1 MTTFY
6 LSSEMEQ
13 SVWMICLFFS
23 MILDVFLFL
32 ASLDRGGSRRCR
44 RLNAVVFIALLILL
58 CIAGDAFEKKA
69 DGLPINP
76 LLPFPMWSLW
86 CIAGMVGTLLLG
98 QTAVLI
104 HRKGRTLSHNSVKRA
119 IDMLPNAIC
128 YFTPSG
134 ELKLCNLQMHRLFHI
149 LAQSDLQHFDE
160 LRQALTECDKKS
172 GVVRLP
178 DEEQTYLFP
187 DGKAWRY
194 SQTEL
199 TVPDGTVYTE
209 AIFSDV
215 TELYEKGLRLKEQ
228 TEQLKKF
235 SRDLKILS
243 DNVLTLTKETEVLS
257 AKTKLHD
264 QMGAGI
270 IAMRQILQQEQ
281 VSQEAA
287 DSLLLFQKAIRTIK
301 NDNEYPQERGELA
314 EFLRDASTIGV
325 KVEMAGELPKQEE
338 IYRIFVI
345 AMRECLTNGVRHADA
360 TALYVTARQD
370 GNNISLRIT
379 NNGKPP
385 ESVIVPKGGLLNLHR
400 HVTNLGGTM
409 EIQWSPAFTLIIV
422 MPVEKEAAE

>member
-13 SVWMICLFFS
+13 SVWMVCLFFS
-23 MILDVFLFL
+23 LILDVFLFL
-32 ASLDRGGSRRCR
+32 ASIGRGGSRWCR
-44 RLNAVVFIALLILL
+44 LLNAGTFTALLILL
-58 CIAGDAFEKKA
+58 CIAGDAFDKKA
-69 DGLPINP
+69 DGLPVNP

-86 CIAGMVGTLLLG
+86 CIAGMAGALLLG

-104 HRKGRTLSHNSVKRA
+104 HRKGRTLSHNSVKQA
-119 IDMLPNAIC
+119 MDTLPGAIC
-128 YFTPSG
+128 YFIPSG
-134 ELKLCNLQMHRLFHI
+134 ALKLCNLQMHRLFRI
-149 LAQSDLQHFDE
+149 LVQSDLQHFGE
-160 LRQALTECDKKS
+160 LQQALTECGRKS
-172 GVVRLP
+172 SVVRLP

-194 SQTEL
+194 SQTEIMA
-199 TVPDGTVYTE
+199 PDGTVYTE
-209 AIFSDV
+209 AVFSDV

-228 TEQLKKF
+228 TEQLRKF
-235 SRDLKILS
+235 SRDLKVLS
-243 DNVLTLTKETEVLS
+243 DNVRTLTKETEVLS
-257 AKTKLHD
+257 AKTRLHD

-301 NDNEYPQERGELA
+301 NDNEYPQERGEFA
-314 EFLRDASTIGV
+314 DFLRDASTIGI
-325 KVEMAGELPKQEE
+325 KVEMTGELPKQGE

-345 AMRECLTNGVRHADA
+345 AMRECLTNSVRHADA
-360 TALYVTARQD
+360 TALYVTVRQD

-385 ESVIVPKGGLLNLHR
+385 ESAIVPKGGLLNLHR
-400 HVTNLGGTM
+400 HVTNLGGAM
-409 EIQWSPAFTLIIV
+409 EIQWSPAFALMIAI
-422 MPVEKEAAE
+422 PAEKEAAE

>member
-6 LSSEMEQ
+6 LSPEMEQ
-13 SVWMICLFFS
+13 SVWMVCLFFS
-23 MILDVFLFL
+23 LILDVFLFL
-32 ASLDRGGSRRCR
+32 ASIGRGGSRWCR
-44 RLNAVVFIALLILL
+44 LLNAGTFTALLILL
-58 CIAGDAFEKKA
+58 CIAGDAFDKKA
-69 DGLPINP
+69 DGLPVNP

-86 CIAGMVGTLLLG
+86 CIAGMAGALLLG

-104 HRKGRTLSHNSVKRA
+104 HRKGRTLSHNSVKQA
-119 IDMLPNAIC
+119 MDTLPGAIC

-134 ELKLCNLQMHRLFHI
+134 ALKLCNLQMHRLFRI
-149 LAQSDLQHFDE
+149 LAQSDLQHFGE
-160 LRQALTECDKKS
+160 LQQALTECGRKS
-172 GVVRLP
+172 SVVRLP

-194 SQTEL
+194 SQTEIMA
-199 TVPDGTVYTE
+199 PDGTVYTE
-209 AIFSDV
+209 AVFSDV

-228 TEQLKKF
+228 TEQLRKF
-235 SRDLKILS
+235 SRDLKVLS
-243 DNVLTLTKETEVLS
+243 DNVRTLTKETEVLS
-257 AKTKLHD
+257 AKTRLHD

-301 NDNEYPQERGELA
+301 NDNEYPQERGEFA
-314 EFLRDASTIGV
+314 DFLRDASTIGI
-325 KVEMAGELPKQEE
+325 KVEMTGELPKQGE

-345 AMRECLTNGVRHADA
+345 AMRECLTNSVRHADA
-360 TALYVTARQD
+360 TALYVTVRQD

-385 ESVIVPKGGLLNLHR
+385 ESAIVPKGGLLNLHR
-400 HVTNLGGTM
+400 HVTNLGGAM
-409 EIQWSPAFTLIIV
+409 EIQWSPAFALMIAI
-422 MPVEKEAAE
+422 PAEKEAAE

>member
-1 MTTFY
+1 MDD
-6 LSSEMEQ
+6 LP
-13 SVWMICLFFS
+13 VLFFDIGCVS
-23 MILDVFLFL
+23 FSYI
-32 ASLDRGGSRRCR
+32 LDRGGSRRCR
-44 RLNAVVFIALLILL
+44 LLNAGVFIALLILL
-58 CIAGDAFEKKA
+58 CIAGDAFDKKA

-86 CIAGMVGTLLLG
+86 CIADMVGTLLLG

-104 HRKGRTLSHNSVKRA
+104 HRKGRTLSHNSVKQT

-134 ELKLCNLQMHRLFHI
+134 EFKLCNLQMHRLFHI

-194 SQTEL
+194 SQTEI

-257 AKTKLHD
+257 D
-264 QMGAGI
+264 
-270 IAMRQILQQEQ
+270 
-281 VSQEAA
+281 
-287 DSLLLFQKAIRTIK
+287 K
-301 NDNEYPQERGELA
+301 NQ
-314 EFLRDASTIGV
+314 
-325 KVEMAGELPKQEE
+325 
-338 IYRIFVI
+338 
-345 AMRECLTNGVRHADA
+345 
-360 TALYVTARQD
+360 TA
-370 GNNISLRIT
+370 
-379 NNGKPP
+379 
-385 ESVIVPKGGLLNLHR
+385 
-400 HVTNLGGTM
+400 
-409 EIQWSPAFTLIIV
+409 
-422 MPVEKEAAE
+422 

>member
-6 LSSEMEQ
+6 LSPEMEQ
-13 SVWMICLFFS
+13 SVWMVCLFFS
-23 MILDVFLFL
+23 LILDVFLFL
-32 ASLDRGGSRRCR
+32 ASIGRGGSRWCR
-44 RLNAVVFIALLILL
+44 LLNAGTFTALLILL
-58 CIAGDAFEKKA
+58 CIAGDAFDKKA
-69 DGLPINP
+69 DGLPVNP

-86 CIAGMVGTLLLG
+86 CIAGMAGALLLG

-104 HRKGRTLSHNSVKRA
+104 HRKGRTLSHNSVKQA
-119 IDMLPNAIC
+119 MDTLPGAIC

-134 ELKLCNLQMHRLFHI
+134 ALKLCNLQMHRLFRI
-149 LAQSDLQHFDE
+149 LAQSDLQHFGE
-160 LRQALTECDKKS
+160 LQQALTECGRKS
-172 GVVRLP
+172 SVVRLP

-194 SQTEL
+194 SQTEIM
-199 TVPDGTVYTE
+199 VPDGTVYTE
-209 AIFSDV
+209 AVFSDV

-228 TEQLKKF
+228 TQQLRKF
-235 SRDLKILS
+235 SRDLKVLS
-243 DNVLTLTKETEVLS
+243 DNVRTLTKETEVLS
-257 AKTKLHD
+257 AKTRLHD

-301 NDNEYPQERGELA
+301 NDNEYPQERGEFA
-314 EFLRDASTIGV
+314 DFLRDASTIGI
-325 KVEMAGELPKQEE
+325 KVEMTGELPKQGE

-345 AMRECLTNGVRHADA
+345 AMRECLTNSVRHADA
-360 TALYVTARQD
+360 TALYVTVRQD

-385 ESVIVPKGGLLNLHR
+385 ESAIVPKGGLLNLHR
-400 HVTNLGGTM
+400 HVTNLGGAM
-409 EIQWSPAFTLIIV
+409 EIQWSPAFALMIAI
-422 MPVEKEAAE
+422 PAEKEAAE

>member
-13 SVWMICLFFS
+13 SVWMVCLFFS
-23 MILDVFLFL
+23 LILDVFLFL
-32 ASLDRGGSRRCR
+32 ASIGRGGSRWCR
-44 RLNAVVFIALLILL
+44 LLNAGTFTALLILL
-58 CIAGDAFEKKA
+58 CIAGDAFDKKA
-69 DGLPINP
+69 DGLPVNP

-86 CIAGMVGTLLLG
+86 CIAGMAGALLLG

-104 HRKGRTLSHNSVKRA
+104 HRKGRTLSHDSVKQA
-119 IDMLPNAIC
+119 MDTLPGAIC

-134 ELKLCNLQMHRLFHI
+134 ALKLCNLQMHRLFRI
-149 LAQSDLQHFDE
+149 LAQSDLQHFGE
-160 LRQALTECDKKS
+160 LQQALTECGRKS
-172 GVVRLP
+172 SVVRLP

-194 SQTEL
+194 SQTEIMA
-199 TVPDGTVYTE
+199 PDGTVYTE
-209 AIFSDV
+209 AVFSDV

-228 TEQLKKF
+228 TEQLRKF
-235 SRDLKILS
+235 SRDLKVLS
-243 DNVLTLTKETEVLS
+243 DNVRTLTKETEVLS
-257 AKTKLHD
+257 AKTRLHD

-301 NDNEYPQERGELA
+301 NDNEYPQERGEFA
-314 EFLRDASTIGV
+314 DFLRDASTIGI
-325 KVEMAGELPKQEE
+325 KVEMTGELPKQGE

-345 AMRECLTNGVRHADA
+345 AMRECLTNSVRHADA
-360 TALYVTARQD
+360 TALYVTVRQD

-385 ESVIVPKGGLLNLHR
+385 ESAIVPKGGLLNLHR
-400 HVTNLGGTM
+400 HVTNLGGAM
-409 EIQWSPAFTLIIV
+409 EIQWSPAFALMIAI
-422 MPVEKEAAE
+422 PAEKEAAE

>member
-6 LSSEMEQ
+6 LSPETEQ
-13 SVWMICLFFS
+13 SVWMVCLFFS
-23 MILDVFLFL
+23 LILDVFLFL
-32 ASLDRGGSRRCR
+32 ASIGRGGSRWCR
-44 RLNAVVFIALLILL
+44 LLNAGTFTALLILL
-58 CIAGDAFEKKA
+58 CIAGDAFDKKA
-69 DGLPINP
+69 DGLPVNP

-86 CIAGMVGTLLLG
+86 CIAGMAGALLLG

-104 HRKGRTLSHNSVKRA
+104 HRKGRTLSHNSVKQA
-119 IDMLPNAIC
+119 MDTLPGAIC

-134 ELKLCNLQMHRLFHI
+134 ALKLCNLQMHRLFRI
-149 LAQSDLQHFDE
+149 LAQSDLQHFGE
-160 LRQALTECDKKS
+160 LQQALTECGRKS
-172 GVVRLP
+172 SVVRLP

-194 SQTEL
+194 SQTEIMA
-199 TVPDGTVYTE
+199 PDGTVYTE
-209 AIFSDV
+209 AVFSDV

-228 TEQLKKF
+228 TEQLRKF
-235 SRDLKILS
+235 SRDLKVLS
-243 DNVLTLTKETEVLS
+243 DNVRTLTKETEVLS
-257 AKTKLHD
+257 AKTRLHD

-301 NDNEYPQERGELA
+301 NDNEYPQERGEFA
-314 EFLRDASTIGV
+314 DFLRDASTIGI
-325 KVEMAGELPKQEE
+325 KVEMTGELPKQGE

-345 AMRECLTNGVRHADA
+345 AMRECLTNSVRHADA
-360 TALYVTARQD
+360 TALYVTVRQD

-385 ESVIVPKGGLLNLHR
+385 ESAIVPKGGLLNLHR
-400 HVTNLGGTM
+400 HVTNLGGAM
-409 EIQWSPAFTLIIV
+409 EIQWSPAFALMIAI
-422 MPVEKEAAE
+422 PAEKEAAE

>member
-13 SVWMICLFFS
+13 SVWMVCLFFS
-23 MILDVFLFL
+23 LILDVFLFL
-32 ASLDRGGSRRCR
+32 ASIGRGGSRWCR
-44 RLNAVVFIALLILL
+44 LLNAGTFTALLILL
-58 CIAGDAFEKKA
+58 CIAGDAFDKKA
-69 DGLPINP
+69 DGLPVNP

-86 CIAGMVGTLLLG
+86 CIAGMAGALLLG

-104 HRKGRTLSHNSVKRA
+104 HRKGRTLSHNSVKQA
-119 IDMLPNAIC
+119 MDTLPGAIC

-134 ELKLCNLQMHRLFHI
+134 ALKLCNLQMHRLFRI
-149 LAQSDLQHFDE
+149 LAQSDLQHFGE
-160 LRQALTECDKKS
+160 LQQALTECGRKS
-172 GVVRLP
+172 SVVRLP

-194 SQTEL
+194 SQTEIMA
-199 TVPDGTVYTE
+199 PDGTVYTE
-209 AIFSDV
+209 AVFSDV

-228 TEQLKKF
+228 TEQLRKF
-235 SRDLKILS
+235 SRDLKVLS
-243 DNVLTLTKETEVLS
+243 DNVRTLTKETEVLS
-257 AKTKLHD
+257 AKTRLHD

-301 NDNEYPQERGELA
+301 NDNEYPQERGEFA
-314 EFLRDASTIGV
+314 DFLRDASTIGI
-325 KVEMAGELPKQEE
+325 KVEMTGELPKQGE

-345 AMRECLTNGVRHADA
+345 AMRECLTNSVRHADA
-360 TALYVTARQD
+360 TALYVTVRQD

-385 ESVIVPKGGLLNLHR
+385 ESAIVPKGGLLNLHR
-400 HVTNLGGTM
+400 HVTNLGGAM
-409 EIQWSPAFTLIIV
+409 EIQWSPAFALMIAI
-422 MPVEKEAAE
+422 PAEKEASE

>member
-6 LSSEMEQ
+6 LSPEMEQ
-13 SVWMICLFFS
+13 SVWMVCLFFS
-23 MILDVFLFL
+23 LILDVFLFL
-32 ASLDRGGSRRCR
+32 ASIGRGGSRWCR
-44 RLNAVVFIALLILL
+44 LLNAGTFTALLILL
-58 CIAGDAFEKKA
+58 CIAGDAFDKKA
-69 DGLPINP
+69 DGLPVNP

-86 CIAGMVGTLLLG
+86 CIAGMAGALLLG

-104 HRKGRTLSHNSVKRA
+104 HRKGRTLSHNSVKQA
-119 IDMLPNAIC
+119 MDTLSGAIC

-134 ELKLCNLQMHRLFHI
+134 ALKLCNLQMHRLFRI
-149 LAQSDLQHFDE
+149 LAQSDLQHFGE
-160 LRQALTECDKKS
+160 LQQALTECGRKS
-172 GVVRLP
+172 SVVRLP

-194 SQTEL
+194 SQTEIMA
-199 TVPDGTVYTE
+199 PDGTVYTE
-209 AIFSDV
+209 AVFSDV

-228 TEQLKKF
+228 TEQLRKF
-235 SRDLKILS
+235 SRDLKVLS
-243 DNVLTLTKETEVLS
+243 DNVRTLTKETEVLS
-257 AKTKLHD
+257 AKTRLHD

-301 NDNEYPQERGELA
+301 NDNEYPQERGEFA
-314 EFLRDASTIGV
+314 DFLRDASTIGI
-325 KVEMAGELPKQEE
+325 KVEMTGELPKQGE

-345 AMRECLTNGVRHADA
+345 AMRECLTNSVRHADA
-360 TALYVTARQD
+360 TALYVTVRQD

-385 ESVIVPKGGLLNLHR
+385 ESAIVPKGGLLNLHR
-400 HVTNLGGTM
+400 HVTNLGGAM
-409 EIQWSPAFTLIIV
+409 EIQWSPAFALMIAI
-422 MPVEKEAAE
+422 PAEKEAAE